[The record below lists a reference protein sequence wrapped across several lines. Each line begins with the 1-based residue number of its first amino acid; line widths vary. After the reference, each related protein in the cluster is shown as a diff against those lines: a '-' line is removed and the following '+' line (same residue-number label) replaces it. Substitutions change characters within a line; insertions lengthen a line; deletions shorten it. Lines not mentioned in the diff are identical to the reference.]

1 MSFNEIVIQSISI
14 LIFMILLGV
23 LLRNLGIL
31 KDEHAKI
38 FANLILSF
46 TLPALIFTSLSLSNF
61 SFDNIILAIVMMITE
76 FFSAL
81 IAFGIGS
88 ALRLSR
94 PRKGALILASTF
106 GSSGF
111 LGYALIKIIFPNDMN
126 ALSDASIVSELGVA
140 MTLFTFG
147 VFIAMYYGDNDK
159 NYKEIKKE
167 VLKFFYSPLFASI
180 VLGVIFSFVKM
191 PQDNLLVG
199 TFYKMLHI
207 ISSANTVLVT
217 LTIGVMLHF
226 RDWKKVWKI
235 VMLAIL
241 IKLIFQPIF
250 SSFQSDL
257 LHFPA
262 MWKKIEILEAS
273 MPTATMTAI
282 FAKQYKCDSELTTI
296 LIFATFVSSF
306 ATMVM
311 MVWLM

>member
-1 MSFNEIVIQSISI
+1 MSFNEVVVQSISI

-31 KDEHAKI
+31 KEEHAKI

-61 SFDNIILAIVMMITE
+61 SFDNIILAFVMMTTE
-76 FFSAL
+76 FASAL
-81 IAFGIGS
+81 IAWVIGS
-88 ALRLSR
+88 ALKLSR

-147 VFIAMYYGDNDK
+147 VFIAMYYGDNNK

-180 VLGVIFSFVKM
+180 VLGIIFSFVNI
-191 PQDNLLVG
+191 PQNNIFIG

-241 IKLIFQPIF
+241 IKLIFQPLF
-250 SSFQSDL
+250 SSFQADMY
-257 LHFPA
+257 HFSG

-282 FAKQYKCDSELTTI
+282 FAKKYKCDSELTTI

-306 ATMVM
+306 VTMVM

>member
-1 MSFNEIVIQSISI
+1 MSFDEIVIQSISI

-23 LLRNLGIL
+23 LLRNIGVL
-31 KDEHAKI
+31 KEEHAKI
-38 FANLILSF
+38 FANLILDF
-46 TLPALIFTSLSLSNF
+46 TLPALIFISLSLSDF
-61 SFDNIILAIVMMITE
+61 SFDNIILAFVMIMTE
-76 FFSAL
+76 FASAL
-81 IAFGIGS
+81 IAWSIGS
-88 ALRLSR
+88 VLHLSR

-111 LGYALIKIIFPNDMN
+111 LGYALIKIIFPNDTN
-126 ALSDASIVSELGVA
+126 ALSDASIVSEFGVA

-147 VFIAMYYGDNDK
+147 VFIAMYYGDNNK

-167 VLKFFYSPLFASI
+167 ILKFFYSPLFASI
-180 VLGVIFSFVKM
+180 VLGIIFSFIHL
-191 PQDNLLVG
+191 PQNNLVVN

-226 RDWKKVWKI
+226 RDWRKVWKI
-235 VMLAIL
+235 VILAII
-241 IKLIFQPIF
+241 IKLIFQPLF

-257 LHFPA
+257 FHFPS

-282 FAKQYKCDSELTTI
+282 FAKRYKCDSELTTI
-296 LIFATFVSSF
+296 LIFATFISSF
-306 ATMVM
+306 ITMIM

>member
-1 MSFNEIVIQSISI
+1 M
-14 LIFMILLGV
+14 
-23 LLRNLGIL
+23 LRNLGVL
-31 KDEHAKI
+31 KEEYAKV

-46 TLPALIFTSLSLSNF
+46 TLPALIFTSLSLSHF
-61 SFDNIILAIVMMITE
+61 SFDNIILAFVMLATE
-76 FFSAL
+76 VVAAL
-81 IAFGIGS
+81 IALGVGS
-88 ALRLSR
+88 VLKLSR
-94 PRKGALILASTF
+94 PQKGALILASTF

-111 LGYALIKIIFPNDMN
+111 LGYALIKIIFPNDVN

-140 MTLFTFG
+140 MSLFTVG

-167 VLKFFYSPLFASI
+167 VLKFFYSPLFAAI
-180 VLGVIFSFVKM
+180 VLGIICSFINI
-191 PQDNLLVG
+191 PQNNLFVG
-199 TFYKMLHI
+199 TFYKMLQI

-235 VMLAIL
+235 VVLAVL
-241 IKLIFQPIF
+241 IKLIFQPLF

-257 LHFPA
+257 FHFTP

-306 ATMVM
+306 VTMVM